1 MDRAW
6 VEEKLAHQVARLSSL
21 QSALD
26 ISSVASETG
35 KTVEQA
41 SKLYF
46 NLGDRLSLHWF
57 LKQINS
63 QAVDNNWQALARAAF
78 RRPRLATTSVDSA
91 SSQLCV
97 CKRRS

>member
-1 MDRAW
+1 VGELIAIYKQDVNVIAETLDSMLDECEVEEHNELAQTWMERG

-26 ISSVASETG
+26 ISSVAGETG

-46 NLGDRLSLHWF
+46 NLGD
-57 LKQINS
+57 
-63 QAVDNNWQALARAAF
+63 
-78 RRPRLATTSVDSA
+78 
-91 SSQLCV
+91 
-97 CKRRS
+97 